1 MDKCYVVWSDYDGE
15 IVAISDSL
23 DSAFDI
29 AKLHFISQEIGD
41 IDKIDEEEIKEYQS
55 LFEIEWIE
63 EESCWV
69 ILFQDELVN
78 IEIREEKFNQP
89 LTRTY

>member
-1 MDKCYVVWSDYDGE
+1 MDKCYVVWSDYDSE

-55 LFEIEWIE
+55 LFDIEWIE
-63 EESCWV
+63 EESYWA
-69 ILFQDELVN
+69 ISYQDEWVN
-78 IEIREEKFNQP
+78 IEIREEKFNQL

>member
-23 DSAFDI
+23 DSAFGI
-29 AKLHFISQEIGD
+29 AKLHFISQEVGD